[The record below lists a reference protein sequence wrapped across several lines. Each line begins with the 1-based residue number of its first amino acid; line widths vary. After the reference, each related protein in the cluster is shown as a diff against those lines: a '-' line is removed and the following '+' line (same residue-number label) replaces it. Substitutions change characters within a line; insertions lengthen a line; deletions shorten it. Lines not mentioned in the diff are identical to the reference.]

1 MNTHVCPEPEYNHD
15 RIESQARLKSGS
27 HCTCIARFMTH
38 SMLAALTLYCAP
50 SHCTA
55 LSIFVEWQIRELYVS
70 EQAWSEMLGSWLKE
84 RWAVR
89 KLLLDLSLAQVHS
102 STQHAVVHRIPP
114 SWTDPDWFYA
124 NMQQHTSILYQWR
137 RYKLIICS
145 QPHCLS
151 VLIMWLPA
159 AV

>member
-50 SHCTA
+50 SHCTS

-70 EQAWSEMLGSWLKE
+70 EQALK
-84 RWAVR
+84 
-89 KLLLDLSLAQVHS
+89 
-102 STQHAVVHRIPP
+102 
-114 SWTDPDWFYA
+114 
-124 NMQQHTSILYQWR
+124 
-137 RYKLIICS
+137 
-145 QPHCLS
+145 
-151 VLIMWLPA
+151 
-159 AV
+159 